1 MVKQAS
7 GIAGEVTALIDN
19 TIKNL
24 GFSLWDVEYVKE
36 GSTWYLRITI
46 DSEKGVDLNDCELVH
61 RTIDPILDDADPID
75 GPYTLEVSSPG
86 LERNIR
92 TREHFIKC
100 NGEVVQI
107 KLFRPI
113 NGSNI
118 FIGKLSFDDSGDTV
132 ELTESNGVKRSFE
145 LKSIAKANVYFEM

>member
-1 MVKQAS
+1 MAKQAS
-7 GIAGEVTALIDN
+7 GIAGEVTNIID
-19 TIKNL
+19 TAIKNL

-46 DSEKGVDLNDCELVH
+46 DSENGVDLNDCELVH

-92 TREHFIKC
+92 TREHYIKC
-100 NGEVVQI
+100 CGEVVQI

-113 NGSNI
+113 NGSNV
-118 FIGKLSFDDSGDTV
+118 FIGTLSFDENKDIV
-132 ELTESNGVKRSFE
+132 ELTDSNGAKHSFE
-145 LKSIAKANVYFEM
+145 LRSIAKANVYFEM